1 MERHMNDTNPYVWVE
16 VVKDYVDSAHAE
28 VKTGDALFVR
38 AKAAGYTEILQ
49 ADSELNTW
57 LFRCHKDGLSPS
69 ELYELVRGY
78 RQAINAPSVL
88 FQATLTEIP
97 RSPKTGAR
105 DLEKYLIAHAKNSFQ
120 SPAVWFDI
128 VQFYLLDLARQQRW
142 ASLDYPNFVRMNG
155 QQVAWLIYDNWHL
168 GDRGFVAMLDE
179 HREQGTL
186 DDLVPTD
193 SDLGISRASQP
204 SFSTRLNELERR
216 LGM

>member
-1 MERHMNDTNPYVWVE
+1 MNDNNPYVWIE

-28 VKTGDALFVR
+28 VKMGGALFAR
-38 AKAAGYTEILQ
+38 ASAAGYTEKLKVPSNEIN
-49 ADSELNTW
+49 ETW
-57 LFRCHKDGLSPS
+57 LIRCHKDGLSPS

-105 DLEKYLIAHAKNSFQ
+105 DLEKYLIDHAKKSFQ
-120 SPAVWFDI
+120 WPAVWFDI

-142 ASLDYPNFVRMNG
+142 ASLDYPKFVEMNG